1 MGKAEILLAEKCM
14 IQTGFEIEKK
24 TATEEHGRRRRT
36 TKYYT
41 RNPNSKKTPGISDS
55 LKRLYDR

>member
-24 TATEEHGRRRRT
+24 TATEEHGRKRRT

-41 RNPNSKKTPGISDS
+41 TNPNSKKHPVLATV
-55 LKRLYDR
+55 